1 MNIGSMEWI
10 SKNQSVLITEM
21 SRKLQLTHM
30 EDVMRH
36 QSHKDMYWQM
46 QCATPIFSQQ
56 SAFKHHEDGIAG
68 VTLEATA
75 VSYGG
80 KGQLQQ
86 TSCAKNARVAHINN
100 DNYN

>member
-1 MNIGSMEWI
+1 
-10 SKNQSVLITEM
+10 
-21 SRKLQLTHM
+21 
-30 EDVMRH
+30 
-36 QSHKDMYWQM
+36 M

-56 SAFKHHEDGIAG
+56 SAFKHHEDGMAG
-68 VTLEATA
+68 VTLLEATA

-86 TSCAKNARVAHINN
+86 TSCAKNARVAQHINN

>member
-1 MNIGSMEWI
+1 MDFEK
-10 SKNQSVLITEM
+10 SKCSDNRGVQKIAVE
-21 SRKLQLTHM
+21 THM

-56 SAFKHHEDGIAG
+56 SAFKHHEDGMAG